1 MAFSIFL
8 ILCIFYF
15 STCVFPDPRRARMRL
30 LMRVMSPVTEERKGF
45 ISTRLLEGAEPP
57 RELCQ
62 HLEDAYNFKTAL
74 FFLYIYFF
82 KSWDRGGVGNC
93 SLSENRR
100 HGRSW
105 SCQAPAFS
113 RKSLDLACT
122 EKQNYSSVNL
132 VFCMFCA
139 LKCNCFEN
147 KTNLVMWC

>member
-1 MAFSIFL
+1 MYFL
-8 ILCIFYF
+8 LLHLCVPWSQKGQDETSDESHEPCNRGEKRIYF
-15 STCVFPDPRRARMRL
+15 HEVA
-30 LMRVMSPVTEERKGF
+30 G
-45 ISTRLLEGAEPP
+45 EGAEPP